1 MGTPA
6 RPPRLFGKEAFMHA
20 HPSRRDFLRAG
31 AAAGLGLGTGLGSP
45 LILRAQAKDLPML
58 GLWPFTG
65 AFADVGP
72 VLERGMKMALEEHG
86 MKVAGRS
93 IKYVNRDSE
102 TKADAATRRAEEAI
116 ETEGVKYIIGPW
128 S

>member
-1 MGTPA
+1 MSDHPT
-6 RPPRLFGKEAFMHA
+6 RKEASMQRL
-20 HPSRRDFLRAG
+20 SRRDFVRLGMAS
-31 AAAGLGLGTGLGSP
+31 AATVGLGTGLGAP
-45 LILRAQAKDLPML
+45 LVLRAQPKELPML

-86 MKVAGRS
+86 MKAAGRP

-102 TKADAATRRAEEAI
+102 TKADSATRRAEEAI
-116 ETEGVKYIIGPW
+116 ETEGVRYIIGPW
-128 S
+128 SSGV